1 MQISDQ
7 TKRYLLVYGIFV
19 VILYFICNAGS
30 NNFSCDEWANSIRD
44 EEEFNL
50 VLTKKTNNNSR
61 NAYLD
66 GVDLTNKETTEFHD
80 GSGWIAHNFDKFKI
94 GDTLTKKIGEYTIV
108 IKREGKIIPIPFR
121 CDNKIYEDK

>member
-7 TKRYLLVYGIFV
+7 TKRYLLVYGIFIA
-19 VILYFICNAGS
+19 ILYIIYDATS
-30 NNFSCDEWANSIRD
+30 NKFTCDKWANDFRD
-44 EEEFNL
+44 NNGFNL

-80 GSGWIAHNFDKFKI
+80 GSGWIAHNFDKFNI
-94 GDTLTKKIGEYTIV
+94 GDTLTKKIGKYTIV
-108 IKREGKIIPIPFR
+108 IKRKGKTILIPFE
-121 CDNKIYEDK
+121 CDKIYRDR